1 VDIHCVSSYTVYE
14 GPQWIYV
21 LVKYLLRC
29 GAGVAGVRDVRKVQK
44 SISTT
49 LPYILYERVNTKA
62 NSIDHHNAGVA
73 GVLGRNNRV
82 STLQI
87 TIWCMQIQHVHESPR
102 VWRVY

>member
-1 VDIHCVSSYTVYE
+1 MYE

-62 NSIDHHNAGVA
+62 NSIDHHNAGVQFA
-73 GVLGRNNRV
+73 VL
-82 STLQI
+82 
-87 TIWCMQIQHVHESPR
+87 
-102 VWRVY
+102 